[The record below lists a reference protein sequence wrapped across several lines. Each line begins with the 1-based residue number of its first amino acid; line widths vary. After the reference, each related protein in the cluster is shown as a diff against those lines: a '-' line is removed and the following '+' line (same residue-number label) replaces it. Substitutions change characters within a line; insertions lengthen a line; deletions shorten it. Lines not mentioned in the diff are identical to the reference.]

1 MKRVFP
7 GWVGGTNVPKVADFH
22 SVNEAQKPQDAR
34 RYHNNSECAPGRD
47 IPQSERRFGTGG
59 YRLCDHCARLA

>member
-1 MKRVFP
+1 M
-7 GWVGGTNVPKVADFH
+7 PKVADFH
-22 SVNEAQKPQDAR
+22 SVNEAQKPPEAR

-59 YRLCDHCARLA
+59 YRLCDHCERLA